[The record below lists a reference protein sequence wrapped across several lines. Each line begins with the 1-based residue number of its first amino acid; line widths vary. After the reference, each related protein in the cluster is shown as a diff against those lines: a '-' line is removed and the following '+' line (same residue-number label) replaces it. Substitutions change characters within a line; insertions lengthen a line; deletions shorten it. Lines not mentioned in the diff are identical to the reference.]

1 MIYEVDNVDV
11 AAQIKEVK
19 DLMLKLLAQEDTF
32 WKQRAK
38 CFWLQEGDSNS
49 KFFHSIASARKRP
62 NCIKVLYNED
72 GIYVDNIDDMCEVV
86 LHYFENLTSESSSC
100 YDTVLNAMNNLV
112 GVEENDWWL
121 QPFTHDEFKATLW

>member
-49 KFFHSIASARKRP
+49 KFFHSIAFARKRP

-86 LHYFENLTSESSSC
+86 LHYFENLISESSSC

-112 GVEENDWWL
+112 GVEENDWL
-121 QPFTHDEFKATLW
+121 L